1 MLIFSVCSKFHF
13 KFSGERRSRRES
25 SLKMF
30 VREENGLVGDESEE
44 ESPLD
49 FDDNS
54 EDEWFASKKDK
65 ENKKKKRCMSA
76 KKLKKLATV
85 GEKPHSTPAKDKE
98 KLNLNSSLNKSS
110 VSVKESS
117 NSEPL
122 VKVKEEPCDP
132 DEASQLLLK
141 GKNSNQSIKCTP
153 STSLFQ
159 GSSNYKG
166 TNTVDKG
173 EPIVCKQEVMDEPQP
188 TSISSTPTS
197 VIRSL
202 VRPVSNVKLEKA
214 GKTAPITPDLSK
226 LKRSNSPESEVV
238 YISDSEDSPDIKP
251 NTALLAKQLS
261 SNKVE
266 TINYSIGVLQPAVG
280 NYLIPNAVQN
290 QPQFLPVNVTPSDQ
304 VFNTQ
309 PQVFNMAQPGQPLP
323 YQMPPTQSIVRQ
335 PIIRPNPGI
344 VRLQGQPRPNLSPN
358 QKFVVL
364 QNNANAGPANN
375 FMNKNPRAPASNLPT
390 TPTMQTVNWFGA
402 RGSPQPKVNYS
413 PRQRGQSPRG
423 RGSPLTPRGSPRF
436 SGRTPPNSVRTPG
449 SMVRT
454 PLQMGSR
461 TPSPMRGRGAVTSV
475 RPGPVRNL
483 NFNRSPAKPVNK
495 PPSDLPVND
504 TPDIEGTLVVSL
516 TDSGGFGYVVML
528 ADGGKISLTQDQLAK
543 IRSDNGGTLPKTC
556 KVPLNMQTE
565 GFRID

>member
-1 MLIFSVCSKFHF
+1 
-13 KFSGERRSRRES
+13 
-25 SLKMF
+25 MF
-30 VREENGLVGDESEE
+30 AREENGLVGDESEE

-54 EDEWFASKKDK
+54 EDEWFATKKDK

-76 KKLKKLATV
+76 KKLKKLATA
-85 GEKPHSTPAKDKE
+85 GEKVQNSTPAKDK
-98 KLNLNSSLNKSS
+98 LNLNSSVGKSS
-110 VSVKESS
+110 VSIKEIST
-117 NSEPL
+117 SEPL

-141 GKNSNQSIKCTP
+141 GTSSKQSVKSTP
-153 STSLFQ
+153 PSSLFQ
-159 GSSNYKG
+159 DSSNYKG
-166 TNTVDKG
+166 SNTVGKG
-173 EPIVCKQEVMDEPQP
+173 ESVVCKQEVMDEPQLP
-188 TSISSTPTS
+188 STPTS

-214 GKTAPITPDLSK
+214 GKTATITPDLSK

-251 NTALLAKQLS
+251 STALLAKQLGA
-261 SNKVE
+261 NKVE
-266 TINYSIGVLQPAVG
+266 TINYSMGVLQQPVG
-280 NYLIPNAVQN
+280 NYLIPNAAVQN

-309 PQVFNMAQPGQPLP
+309 PQGFNIAQPVQTLP
-323 YQMPPTQSIVRQ
+323 YQLPPTQNIIQQ

-344 VRLQGQPRPNLSPN
+344 VRLQGQPRSNLTPN

-364 QNNANAGPANN
+364 QNNPNAGPANQ
-375 FMNKNPRAPASNLPT
+375 FMNKNPRAATSNLPT
-390 TPTMQTVNWFGA
+390 TPTMQTVNWFGG
-402 RGSPQPKVNYS
+402 RGSTQPNVNYS

-436 SGRTPPNSVRTPG
+436 SGRTPPNAVRSPG

-454 PLQMGSR
+454 PLQMGPR
-461 TPSPMRGRGAVTSV
+461 TPSPMRGRGAVSSV

-528 ADGGKISLTQDQLAK
+528 ADGGKISLTQEQLAK

-556 KVPLNMQTE
+556 KVPLMQNE
-565 GFRID
+565 GI

>member
-1 MLIFSVCSKFHF
+1 
-13 KFSGERRSRRES
+13 
-25 SLKMF
+25 MF
-30 VREENGLVGDESEE
+30 AREENGLIGDESEE

-54 EDEWFASKKDK
+54 EDEWFATKKDK

-76 KKLKKLATV
+76 KKLKKLASA
-85 GEKPHSTPAKDKE
+85 GEKVQHSTPAKDK
-98 KLNLNSSLNKSS
+98 LNLNSSFSKSS
-110 VSVKESS
+110 VSFKESS
-117 NSEPL
+117 TSEPL

-132 DEASQLLLK
+132 DESSQLLK
-141 GKNSNQSIKCTP
+141 GTNSKQPVKSTP
-153 STSLFQ
+153 PTSLFQ
-159 GSSNYKG
+159 DSSNYKG
-166 TNTVDKG
+166 TNTGDKG
-173 EPIVCKQEVMDEPQP
+173 EPIVCKQEVMDEP
-188 TSISSTPTS
+188 SISSTPTS

-238 YISDSEDSPDIKP
+238 YISDSEESPDIKP

-266 TINYSIGVLQPAVG
+266 TINYSMGILQQPVG
-280 NYLIPNAVQN
+280 NYLLPNAVQN
-290 QPQFLPVNVTPSDQ
+290 PPQFLPVNVTPSDQ

-323 YQMPPTQSIVRQ
+323 YQMPPTQNIVQQ
-335 PIIRPNPGI
+335 PIIRPNLGI
-344 VRLQGQPRPNLSPN
+344 VRLQGQARPNLSPN

-364 QNNANAGPANN
+364 QNNANVGPANQ

-402 RGSPQPKVNYS
+402 RGSPQPNVNYS

-436 SGRTPPNSVRTPG
+436 SGRTPPNAVRTPG

-454 PLQMGSR
+454 PLQMGPR
-461 TPSPMRGRGAVTSV
+461 TPSPMRGRGAVTPV

-495 PPSDLPVND
+495 PPSDLPAND
-504 TPDIEGTLVVSL
+504 SPDIEGTLVVSL